1 VAREPDSVY
10 RRRRLVA
17 VAVLAVAALATVII
31 IVGIGGGDGSQPSPA
46 ADPYADVA
54 LDRLIGQ
61 RLMVRMGGEVTP
73 ELLEAARGGTIGG
86 VILFPPAGA
95 EPAGLA
101 DQVARLQRAA
111 TRGGNPPLLVAIDQE
126 GGDVKRLRAGPPKR
140 SASQLGAAGDAAASS
155 AQGEATASY
164 LAQAGVNV
172 DLAPVLDVA
181 APGSFVSGRA
191 FSDDPGV
198 VAEIGVAFA
207 EGLQRGGVAATAKH
221 FPGLGL
227 ASVNTDFAPS
237 VVAAPRSDV
246 RSGIEPFEAAVAAGV
261 DLVMVANATYT
272 ALDADVPAALSE
284 RVVSH
289 ELRDRIGF
297 DGVVITDD
305 LEAGSITATRT
316 AEDAAVDAAR
326 AGADVL
332 LFAKRATPDPIAA
345 ALARAAR
352 RGALDRASLEA
363 AYGRIVALKDAVA
376 AG

>member
-1 VAREPDSVY
+1 MAREPDSVY

-61 RLMVRMGGEVTP
+61 RLMVRMGGEVTT

-289 ELRDRIGF
+289 ELRDRIGY